1 MGYKGKGSPQVEIR
15 LSINSRNN
23 YTRFAHIPT
32 DSSMNSLKFEWIKVF
47 NGKNPQKQ
55 LESTF
60 ICLKT
65 GINISANLQ
74 LLLLTSDYYIALCI

>member
-15 LSINSRNN
+15 LSIKSRNN

-32 DSSMNSLKFEWIKVF
+32 ASSMNSLKFEWIKVF
-47 NGKNPQKQ
+47 HGKNPWKQ

-60 ICLKT
+60 ICPKT
-65 GINISANLQ
+65 GITLSVNLQ
-74 LLLLTSDYYIALCI
+74 LLL